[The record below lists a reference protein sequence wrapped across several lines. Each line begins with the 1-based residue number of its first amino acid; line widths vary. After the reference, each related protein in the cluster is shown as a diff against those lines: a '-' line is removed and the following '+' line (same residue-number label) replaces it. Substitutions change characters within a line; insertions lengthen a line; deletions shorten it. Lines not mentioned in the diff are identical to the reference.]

1 MGLSAAGLVPTLDVA
16 CKSLTLAGAG
26 HIDLVAGGKG
36 VCFDNVAD
44 SVLCA
49 IVEFEFFNVAVSLNA
64 CLPEVTHLGLGD
76 EFFADG
82 LECHLNGIVAVV
94 LNRFNLS
101 DGAGSCQNN
110 GHGDHRSVLTEKLSH
125 ADFLPR
131 IACFIVCTSEIT
143 A

>member
-1 MGLSAAGLVPTLDVA
+1 MGLSAAGLIPTLDVA
-16 CKSLTLAGAG
+16 CKSFTLAGAG

-101 DGAGSCQNN
+101 DGAGSC
-110 GHGDHRSVLTEKLSH
+110 LT
-125 ADFLPR
+125 DCP
-131 IACFIVCTSEIT
+131 
-143 A
+143 

>member
-1 MGLSAAGLVPTLDVA
+1 M
-16 CKSLTLAGAG
+16 
-26 HIDLVAGGKG
+26 
-36 VCFDNVAD
+36 
-44 SVLCA
+44 
-49 IVEFEFFNVAVSLNA
+49 SLNA

-125 ADFLPR
+125 ADFFTQNCLFHCLYLRNHSLISMSTPAGR
-131 IACFIVCTSEIT
+131 SSFISASTVFAEG
-143 A
+143 